1 MRQSGWPQILPS
13 RSWSA
18 PSTAHLAAIWPGSCD
33 EAVEDRPGRERIVTE
48 QRPHVLEDPGMG
60 GVGPL
65 VVVLVRSALA
75 VADQTVVRDRDLD
88 DPGVRVGRAG
98 DDERLEVLER
108 DDPRVE
114 LHRRQRI
121 RPVRPRPVESSPRA
135 CSSGDRACA
144 SGAQGRRFDSYQA
157 HPADPG
163 IRITR
168 RNPHGY
174 AEKRRKT
181 LPVQLHRARKS
192 PPRAPTGAPT
202 EAGRPTMIGGR
213 NRPARPYP
221 RAAGRR
227 RGGRVAVPE
236 LARTCTGTPPT
247 IQRLVRW

>member
-1 MRQSGWPQILPS
+1 MSASGAVGADDAHPLEVA
-13 RSWSA
+13 RA
-18 PSTAHLAAIWPGSCD
+18 AHLDLQGLVRRRAGRPVGGAVERVDRDRVARRRRRAVEPEDAPQRLGAD
-33 EAVEDRPGRERIVTE
+33 LAEQVVERAVDRALGRHLARELRQAVEDRPGRERIVAE

-108 DDPRVE
+108 DDPGVE

-157 HPADPG
+157 HPGP
-163 IRITR
+163 TR
-168 RNPHGY
+168 HPRNQ
-174 AEKRRKT
+174 A
-181 LPVQLHRARKS
+181 
-192 PPRAPTGAPT
+192 
-202 EAGRPTMIGGR
+202 
-213 NRPARPYP
+213 
-221 RAAGRR
+221 
-227 RGGRVAVPE
+227 
-236 LARTCTGTPPT
+236 
-247 IQRLVRW
+247 